1 MGWGLMVLELG
12 MKSSSDDV
20 LESSSWGGDDDDV
33 VVVPSGTDPIV
44 SAPVTAP
51 LFSLAA
57 RRAWMILWRQVL
69 ESQIILCCKVRN
81 QEHVDQRFMCVYE

>member
-12 MKSSSDDV
+12 MKTSSDNV
-20 LESSSWGGDDDDV
+20 LESSSWGDV
-33 VVVPSGTDPIV
+33 VVDVPSGTDPVV

-57 RRAWMILWRQVL
+57 RRV
-69 ESQIILCCKVRN
+69 
-81 QEHVDQRFMCVYE
+81 

>member
-20 LESSSWGGDDDDV
+20 LESSSWGGDDDDDDVV
-33 VVVPSGTDPIV
+33 VVVPSGTDPVV

-57 RRAWMILWRQVL
+57 RRA
-69 ESQIILCCKVRN
+69 
-81 QEHVDQRFMCVYE
+81 

>member
-12 MKSSSDDV
+12 MKTSSDNV
-20 LESSSWGGDDDDV
+20 LESSSWGDDDVDDDV
-33 VVVPSGTDPIV
+33 VVVPSGTDPVV

-57 RRAWMILWRQVL
+57 RRA
-69 ESQIILCCKVRN
+69 
-81 QEHVDQRFMCVYE
+81 